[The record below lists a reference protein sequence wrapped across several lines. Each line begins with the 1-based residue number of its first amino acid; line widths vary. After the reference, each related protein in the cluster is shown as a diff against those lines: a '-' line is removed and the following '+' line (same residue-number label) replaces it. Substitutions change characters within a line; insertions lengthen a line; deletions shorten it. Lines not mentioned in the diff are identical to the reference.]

1 SLSATIYRADR
12 ISRKQGGFS
21 GDGFMKFRASYIWAM
36 LVALGVVGWMV
47 SGKFN
52 NPMADGVSEQ
62 DMSGASE
69 VAATQGGDAGAQPT
83 PAINTPRISAVT
95 VTNSAVRRS
104 VRASGVTQ
112 PKAIV
117 TISAEIAGTARKVPV
132 SEGNAVAGGDVL
144 VALNTTTLPVR
155 IEAAK
160 AEIVAAQTAY
170 DMAVEQSRG
179 TYDEERAAAQATLEV
194 ARQRLEIS
202 QKLASQNFSA
212 PVEQAQ
218 LKADY
223 ENARMALA
231 RIDLAKNHRAE
242 VDISQNQARL
252 AMAKSNLAVLRDQ
265 LKKSTITAPTGG
277 WLETVS
283 VDVGEQ
289 VGAGTPVATILN
301 MDEVKI
307 IVGVPQTDI
316 AQISIGDQVSVD
328 VAGAGRRDGTVS
340 RIASITSSTTRTF
353 DVEVTVPNPDRTL
366 RAGMS
371 VEATIDVG
379 FQPAFGMS
387 PAHLSVAGD
396 GSLTAKISENG
407 IVRVVQVDLVRSGVE
422 QVFVSGLT
430 DGDTLLTFGQAFVE
444 SGDAVRLDMGSTS

>member
-1 SLSATIYRADR
+1 
-12 ISRKQGGFS
+12 
-21 GDGFMKFRASYIWAM
+21 MKFRASYIWAA
-36 LVALGVVGWMV
+36 LVAFGVIGWMA

-62 DMSGASE
+62 GLSDTP
-69 VAATQGGDAGAQPT
+69 VAAVQDGAGKTAAS
-83 PAINTPRISAVT
+83 PADNNPRISAVT

-104 VRASGVTQ
+104 VRASGVTR

-117 TISAEIAGTARKVPV
+117 TVSAEMAGTARKVPV
-132 SEGNAVAGGDVL
+132 TEGSAVTGGDVL

-160 AEIVAAQTAY
+160 AEIVAAKTAY
-170 DMAVEQSRG
+170 DTAVDQARG
-179 TYDEERAAAQATLEV
+179 TYEEERAAAEATLEV

-231 RIDLAKNHRAE
+231 RIDLAKNHRSDVE
-242 VDISQNQARL
+242 ISQGQARL
-252 AMAKSNLAVLRDQ
+252 ATAKSNLAVLRDQ
-265 LKKSTITAPTGG
+265 LKKSTITAPTSG

-301 MDEVKI
+301 MDELKI

-316 AQISIGDQVSVD
+316 AQISVGDPVSVD
-328 VAGAGRRDGTVS
+328 VAGASKRKGTVS

-353 DVEVTVPNPDRTL
+353 DVEVTVPNADRTL

-396 GSLTAKISENG
+396 GSLTAKISEDG
-407 IVRVVQVDLVRSGVE
+407 IVRVVTVDLVRSGVE
-422 QVFVSGLT
+422 QVFVSGLA

-444 SGDAVRLDMGSTS
+444 AGDTVRLDMESAS

>member
-1 SLSATIYRADR
+1 
-12 ISRKQGGFS
+12 
-21 GDGFMKFRASYIWAM
+21 MKFRASYIWAV
-36 LVALGVVGWMV
+36 LVALGVIGWMA

-62 DMSGASE
+62 DMSASS
-69 VAATQGGDAGAQPT
+69 ATSLQDNSGPQDDAGQTEIASAPT
-83 PAINTPRISAVT
+83 TPRISAVT

-117 TISAEIAGTARKVPV
+117 TVSAEIAGTARKVPV
-132 SEGNAVAGGDVL
+132 SEGSTIAAGDVL

-170 DMAVEQSRG
+170 DTAVEQARG
-179 TYDEERAAAQATLEV
+179 TYEEERAAAQAMLEV
-194 ARQRLEIS
+194 AKQRLEIS

-231 RIDLAKNHRAE
+231 RIDLAKNFKSE
-242 VDISQNQARL
+242 VEISQSQARL
-252 AMAKSNLAVLRDQ
+252 ATAKSNLAVLRDQ
-265 LKKSTITAPTGG
+265 LKKSTVTAPTGG

-289 VGAGTPVATILN
+289 VGAGTPVATILD
-301 MDEVKI
+301 MEEVKI

-316 AQISIGDQVSVD
+316 AQITVGDQVSVD
-328 VAGAGRRDGTVS
+328 VAGAGKRAGIVS
-340 RIASITSSTTRTF
+340 RIASITSSTARTF
-353 DVEVTVPNPDRTL
+353 DVEVTVPNPERTL

-396 GSLTAKISENG
+396 GSLTAKISEDG
-407 IVRVVQVDLVRSGVE
+407 IVRVVTVDLVRSGVE
-422 QVFVSGLT
+422 QVFVSGLS

-444 SGDAVRLDMGSTS
+444 AGDAVRIDMGRIDTGRLDMESTS

>member
-1 SLSATIYRADR
+1 
-12 ISRKQGGFS
+12 
-21 GDGFMKFRASYIWAM
+21 MKFRASYIWAA
-36 LVALGVVGWMV
+36 LVAFGVIGWMA

-62 DMSGASE
+62 GLSDTP
-69 VAATQGGDAGAQPT
+69 VAAVQDGAGKAAAS
-83 PAINTPRISAVT
+83 PADNNPRISAVT

-104 VRASGVTQ
+104 VRASGVTR

-117 TISAEIAGTARKVPV
+117 TVSAEMAGTARKVPV
-132 SEGNAVAGGDVL
+132 TEGSAVTGGDVL

-155 IEAAK
+155 IDAAK
-160 AEIVAAQTAY
+160 AEIVAAKTAY
-170 DMAVEQSRG
+170 DTAVDQARG
-179 TYDEERAAAQATLEV
+179 TYKEERAAAEATLEV

-231 RIDLAKNHRAE
+231 RIDLAKNHRSDVE
-242 VDISQNQARL
+242 ISQGQARL
-252 AMAKSNLAVLRDQ
+252 ATAKSNLAVLRDQ
-265 LKKSTITAPTGG
+265 LKKSTITAPTSG

-316 AQISIGDQVSVD
+316 AQISVGDPVSVD
-328 VAGAGRRDGTVS
+328 VAGAGKRKGIVS

-353 DVEVTVPNPDRTL
+353 DVEVTVPNADRTL

-396 GSLTAKISENG
+396 GSLTAKISEDG
-407 IVRVVQVDLVRSGVE
+407 IVRVVTVDLVRSGVE
-422 QVFVSGLT
+422 QVFVSGLA

-444 SGDAVRLDMGSTS
+444 AGDTVRLDMESAS

>member
-1 SLSATIYRADR
+1 
-12 ISRKQGGFS
+12 
-21 GDGFMKFRASYIWAM
+21 MKFRASYIWAV
-36 LVALGVVGWMV
+36 LVALGVIGWMA

-52 NPMADGVSEQ
+52 NPVAD
-62 DMSGASE
+62 GASE
-69 VAATQGGDAGAQPT
+69 LEMPETSVTATAQDDAGQAAPVS
-83 PAINTPRISAVT
+83 ADSTPRISAVT

-117 TISAEIAGTARKVPV
+117 TVSAEIAGTARKVPV
-132 SEGNAVAGGDVL
+132 SEGSAIAGGDVL

-160 AEIVAAQTAY
+160 AEIAAARTAY
-170 DMAVEQSRG
+170 DTAMEQARG
-179 TYDEERAAAQATLEV
+179 TYEEERAAAQAMLEV
-194 ARQRLEIS
+194 ATQRLEIS

-231 RIDLAKNHRAE
+231 RIDLAKNYKSE
-242 VDISQNQARL
+242 VDISQNLARL
-252 AMAKSNLAVLRDQ
+252 ATAKSNLAVLRDQ

-316 AQISIGDQVSVD
+316 AQISVGDQVRVD
-328 VAGAGRRDGTVS
+328 VAGAGKREGTVS

-353 DVEVTVPNPDRTL
+353 EVEVTVPNPNRTL

-396 GSLTAKISENG
+396 GSLTAKVSEAG
-407 IVRVVQVDLVRSGVE
+407 IVRVVTVDLVRSGVE

-444 SGDAVRLDMGSTS
+444 SGDEVRLDMGPAS

>member
-1 SLSATIYRADR
+1 
-12 ISRKQGGFS
+12 SR
-21 GDGFMKFRASYIWAM
+21 R
-36 LVALGVVGWMV
+36 L
-47 SGKFN
+47 
-52 NPMADGVSEQ
+52 
-62 DMSGASE
+62 
-69 VAATQGGDAGAQPT
+69 
-83 PAINTPRISAVT
+83 
-95 VTNSAVRRS
+95 AVRF
-104 VRASGVTQ
+104 T
-112 PKAIV
+112 
-117 TISAEIAGTARKVPV
+117 TA
-132 SEGNAVAGGDVL
+132 
-144 VALNTTTLPVR
+144 
-155 IEAAK
+155 
-160 AEIVAAQTAY
+160 
-170 DMAVEQSRG
+170 
-179 TYDEERAAAQATLEV
+179 
-194 ARQRLEIS
+194 
-202 QKLASQNFSA
+202 A

>member
-1 SLSATIYRADR
+1 
-12 ISRKQGGFS
+12 
-21 GDGFMKFRASYIWAM
+21 MKFRASYIWAL
-36 LVALGVVGWMV
+36 LVALGVIGWMA

-52 NPMADGVSEQ
+52 NPMADGVSQQ
-62 DMSGASE
+62 DIAATPEAGAAPANAGQTRN
-69 VAATQGGDAGAQPT
+69 VAADSA
-83 PAINTPRISAVT
+83 PRISAVA

-104 VRASGVTQ
+104 VRASGVTE

-117 TISAEIAGTARKVPV
+117 TVSAEITGTARKVPV
-132 SEGNAVAGGDVL
+132 SEGSAIAAGDVL

-170 DMAVEQSRG
+170 DSAVDQARG
-179 TYDEERAAAQATLEV
+179 TYDEERAAAAATLEV
-194 ARQRLEIS
+194 ARQRLEIA

-223 ENARMALA
+223 ETARMALA
-231 RIDLAKNHRAE
+231 RIDLAKNHKSE
-242 VDISQNQARL
+242 VDISQSQARL
-252 AMAKSNLAVLRDQ
+252 ATARSNLAVLRDQ
-265 LKKSTITAPTGG
+265 LKKSTITAPTSG
-277 WLETVS
+277 WLETVA

-301 MDEVKI
+301 MDEVTI

-316 AQISIGDQVSVD
+316 AQISVGDRVTVD
-328 VAGAGRRDGTVS
+328 VAGAGRRDGVVS
-340 RIASITSSTTRTF
+340 RIASITSSKTRTF
-353 DVEVTVPNPDRTL
+353 NVEVTVPNPDRRL

-379 FQPAFGMS
+379 FLPAFGMS

-396 GSLTAKISENG
+396 GSLTAKVSENG
-407 IVRVVQVDLVRSGVE
+407 VVRVVPVELVRSGVE
-422 QVFVSGLT
+422 QVFVSGLA

-444 SGDAVRLDMGSTS
+444 AGDTVRLDMGSAS